1 MAIEKVI
8 VIDDE
13 PIIRR
18 SLELQL
24 RGKRLSVS
32 LCSTIAEAE
41 RLIARDS
48 FDLMFVDVRLPD
60 GDGTDL
66 LSRLAPS
73 PERPLIVVM
82 TGYGTI
88 ESAVNCIRLGAFDYI
103 IKPFSASQI
112 EVILRK
118 ADNFNQAVRISR
130 MLAQESLDAAAIIGE
145 SRPVHQLRQ
154 MIQKVAPTEATVLI
168 CGENGTGK
176 ELVATE
182 IFRSSA
188 RAQSPFIKVNCA
200 AISETLIE
208 SEFFGHERGAFTGAT
223 EKREGRFEV
232 ANNGTILLDEVS
244 EISLKLQAKL
254 LRVLQEREFERVGG
268 NRTIKVNVRVL
279 ATTNRDLQKSVENEQ
294 FRQDLYYRLNVFPIV
309 VPPLRKRKDDIP
321 ALAKEFLSRIARR
334 TGAVPPVLSPAS
346 LDVIRAYEWP
356 GNVRELQN
364 VMERAVILTEP
375 GEEITPHLLEPMFPV
390 DLLEE
395 SWKDGAQPEPVP
407 VSNSNSNLVFPEN
420 VMPLE
425 KLEREYI
432 LHALRQ
438 ANGNRTH
445 TAQMLGI
452 SIRTLR
458 NKLNELKM
466 AEDPA
471 V

>member
-24 RGKRLSVS
+24 RGKRLSVA

-41 RLIARDS
+41 KLIARDS

-66 LSRLAPS
+66 LNRLAPS
-73 PERPLIVVM
+73 PDRPLIVVM

-88 ESAVNCIRLGAFDYI
+88 ESAVNCIRSGAFDYI

-130 MLAQESLDAAAIIGE
+130 MLAQESLDAGAIIGE
-145 SRPVHQLRQ
+145 SRPIQQLRQ

-182 IFRSSA
+182 IFRAST
-188 RAQSPFIKVNCA
+188 RAQAPFIKVNCA

-232 ANNGTILLDEVS
+232 ANNGTILLDEIS

-321 ALAKEFLSRIARR
+321 DLAKEFLRRISRR
-334 TGAVPPVLSPAS
+334 TGSEPPVLNAAS
-346 LDVIRAYEWP
+346 LELVRAYEWP

-364 VMERAVILTEP
+364 VMERAVILTDP
-375 GEEITPHLLEPMFPV
+375 GEEITPHLLKPMFPAE
-390 DLLEE
+390 LLEHD
-395 SWKDGAQPEPVP
+395 WKEELAEPV
-407 VSNSNSNLVFPEN
+407 VAQSSSIVFPES

-425 KLEREYI
+425 KLEQEYI

-458 NKLNELKM
+458 NKLNELKLG
-466 AEDPA
+466 EGQT

>member
-1 MAIEKVI
+1 
-8 VIDDE
+8 
-13 PIIRR
+13 
-18 SLELQL
+18 
-24 RGKRLSVS
+24 
-32 LCSTIAEAE
+32 
-41 RLIARDS
+41 
-48 FDLMFVDVRLPD
+48 
-60 GDGTDL
+60 
-66 LSRLAPS
+66 
-73 PERPLIVVM
+73 
-82 TGYGTI
+82 
-88 ESAVNCIRLGAFDYI
+88 
-103 IKPFSASQI
+103 
-112 EVILRK
+112 
-118 ADNFNQAVRISR
+118 DNFNQAVRISR

-145 SRPVHQLRQ
+145 SRPVQQLRQ

-188 RAQSPFIKVNCA
+188 RAQAPFIKVNCA

-232 ANNGTILLDEVS
+232 ANNGTILLDEIS

-294 FRQDLYYRLNVFPIV
+294 FRQDLYYRLNVFPII

-321 ALAKEFLSRIARR
+321 ALAQEFLCRIARR
-334 TGAVPPVLSPAS
+334 TGAVPPILSPAS

-375 GEEITPHLLEPMFPV
+375 GEAITPHLLEPMFPV
-390 DLLEE
+390 ELLDE
-395 SWKDGAQPEPVP
+395 SWKDGGQEPIP
-407 VSNSNSNLVFPEN
+407 APNSSLVFPER

-432 LHALRQ
+432 LYALRQ

-458 NKLNELKM
+458 NKLNELKV
-466 AEDPA
+466 AEDQ
-471 V
+471 VV